1 MNNFFL
7 LQFLSSVVIS
17 ILGLLCLIGTFFE
30 ALQDCLTPDNLV
42 PPKSLYSNQNFDHDP
57 EDGMQQQRVVNDSDG
72 LESNKDDF
80 NYSRFGT
87 DSQPPVKMTRGW

>member
-1 MNNFFL
+1 MDFL
-7 LQFLSSVVIS
+7 FHSYFSVVIS
-17 ILGLLCLIGTFFE
+17 ILGLLCFIGTFFE

-57 EDGMQQQRVVNDSDG
+57 EDGMQQRAVNDSDG
-72 LESNKDDF
+72 LETNKDDF

-87 DSQPPVKMTRGW
+87 DSQPPVKMTRGQ